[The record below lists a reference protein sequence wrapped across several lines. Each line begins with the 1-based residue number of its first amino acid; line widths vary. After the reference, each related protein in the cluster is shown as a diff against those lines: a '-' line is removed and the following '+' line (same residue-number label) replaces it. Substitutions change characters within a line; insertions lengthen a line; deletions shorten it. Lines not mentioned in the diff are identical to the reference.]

1 MIVLSASL
9 FSCGSQQPTASVFTT
24 AVDSI
29 KAENF
34 SKTID
39 GKEVR
44 LYTLVGKNGIGM
56 KVTNFGAR
64 VIALCVADTSGKP
77 VDIVLGYNT
86 LNEYINNPESYFG
99 AAIGRYGNRIGGAKF
114 SLDSTEYQ
122 LPVNNG
128 PNHLHGGPKGFF
140 DVVWDAEQLSDSKII
155 FKYLSPDG
163 DQGYPGNLNVTM
175 TYELTLDNALKI
187 DYEATAN
194 KPTVC
199 NLTHHSYF
207 NLSGEGAE
215 TINDHVLMIKAKGYT
230 PVDSTL
236 IPIGDIAEV
245 ANTPFDFNQPTE
257 IGKRV
262 NEEIVQLKFGGG
274 YDHNWVLSKEKD
286 GEELICSVY
295 SPITK
300 INMDV
305 FTDQPGIQFYGGNF
319 IDGTQ
324 TGKSGKN
331 YRYRSAFCLETQHY
345 PDSPNKPDFP
355 SVRLN
360 PSKTYRHTCSYRFSI
375 EE

>member
-1 MIVLSASL
+1 MVLSAML
-9 FSCGSQQPTASVFTT
+9 FSCGNPQTTSSVFTEV
-24 AVDSI
+24 ADSI
-29 KAENF
+29 KTEDF

-39 GKEVR
+39 NKQVK
-44 LYTLVGKNGIGM
+44 LYTLVGTNGIGI

-64 VIALCVADTSGKP
+64 VVALCVPDAEGKP
-77 VDIVLGYNT
+77 VDVVLGYNT
-86 LNEYINNPESYFG
+86 LDEYINNPESYLG

-122 LPVNNG
+122 LSVNNG
-128 PNHLHGGPKGFF
+128 ANHLHGGAKGFF
-140 DVVWDAEQLSDSKII
+140 DVVWDAEQVSDSKII

-175 TYELTLDNALKI
+175 TYELTADNALKI
-187 DYEATAN
+187 EYEATTD

-215 TINDHVLMIKAKGYT
+215 TINDHVLMIKANSFT

-236 IPIGDIAEV
+236 IPTGEIDEV

-257 IGKRV
+257 IGKKV
-262 NEEIVQLKFGGG
+262 NEENVQLKFGGG
-274 YDHNWVLSKEKD
+274 YDHNWVLNKEKE

-300 INMDV
+300 INMDIL
-305 FTDQPGIQFYGGNF
+305 TDQPGIQFYGGNF
-319 IDGTQ
+319 IDGTL
-324 TGKSGKN
+324 TGKSGKK
-331 YRYRSAFCLETQHY
+331 YKYRSAFCLETQHF
-345 PDSPNKPDFP
+345 PDSPNKPGFP

-360 PSKTYRHTCSYRFSI
+360 PGETYTHTCSYKFSI
-375 EE
+375 KN